1 MKKLLI
7 ALLMVPSFANAGF
20 CDAVYDFAEATML
33 MRQEGYAKYQAKEV
47 VEEMRSVDNTLANL
61 MGANVDWAY
70 SFPIYKGEDKAVIA
84 SNFANESYQICKDE
98 EKRAT
103 NIKEF
108 Y

>member
-20 CDAVYDFAEATML
+20 CDAVYDFAEATMK
-33 MRQEGYAKYQAKEV
+33 MRQEGYTKTQAKIV
-47 VEEMRSVDNTLANL
+47 VEETKQYSELLAKVL
-61 MGANVDWAY
+61 DANVDWAY
-70 SFPIYKGEDKAVIA
+70 SFPIYKGEDKEAIA

-98 EKRAT
+98 ENRAA
-103 NIKEF
+103 NVKEF

>member
-7 ALLMVPSFANAGF
+7 ALLIVPSFANAGF

-33 MRQEGYAKYQAKEV
+33 MRQEGYSKHQAKEV
-47 VEEMRSVDNTLANL
+47 VEEMRSVDSTLAGL
-61 MGANVDWAY
+61 MDANVDWAY
-70 SFPIYKGEDKAVIA
+70 SLPIYRGEDKAVIA

>member
-1 MKKLLI
+1 MKKLLA
-7 ALLMVPSFANAGF
+7 ALLLMPALANAGF

-33 MRQEGYAKYQAKEV
+33 MRQEGYSKHKAKEV
-47 VEEMRSVDNTLANL
+47 VEEMRSIDSTLAGL
-61 MGANVDWAY
+61 MDANVDWAY
-70 SFPIYKGEDKAVIA
+70 SFPIYNVEDKAVIA

>member
-1 MKKLLI
+1 MKKLLLI
-7 ALLMVPSFANAGF
+7 SALLPSLASAGF

-33 MRQEGYAKYQAKEV
+33 MRQTGYSKHQAKEV
-47 VEEMRSVDNTLANL
+47 VEEMRSVDNTLAGL
-61 MGANVDWAY
+61 MDANVDWAY
-70 SFPIYKGEDKAVIA
+70 SFPVYRGEDKAVIA
-84 SNFANESYQICKDE
+84 SNFANESYQICKEE

>member
-7 ALLMVPSFANAGF
+7 ALLIVPSFANAGF

-33 MRQEGYAKYQAKEV
+33 MRQEGYPKYQAKEV
-47 VEEMRSVDNTLANL
+47 VEEMRRVDNTLANL

-70 SFPIYKGEDKAVIA
+70 SFPIYNGEDKAVIA

-103 NIKEF
+103 NVKEF
-108 Y
+108 H